1 MPLRV
6 TACDIGLGPRRL
18 LLLRAYVRT
27 SDPVR
32 SLPRV
37 VCVLA
42 QSAKKTRLRVSAV
55 SPTLGARPRA
65 SDPRDLYRIV
75 TFCNVS
81 KHRPETTLARCY
93 REQRGHLLRGHTGR
107 RSPVRPAREPTVSR
121 RPASRWWSSPAEV
134 TFPLGVFHGC
144 LSASAS
150 IARERSPPRLACVL
164 SLRMRS

>member
-18 LLLRAYVRT
+18 LLQRAYVRT

-65 SDPRDLYRIV
+65 SDPRDFYRIV
-75 TFCNVS
+75 TFCNVT
-81 KHRPETTLARCY
+81 KLATCRSIV
-93 REQRGHLLRGHTGR
+93 RRRHLLDAIASSAATSCEATQGDGL
-107 RSPVRPAREPTVSR
+107 PFVLL
-121 RPASRWWSSPAEV
+121 ASRQFPAD
-134 TFPLGVFHGC
+134 PRRAGG
-144 LSASAS
+144 A
-150 IARERSPPRLACVL
+150 ARPR
-164 SLRMRS
+164 